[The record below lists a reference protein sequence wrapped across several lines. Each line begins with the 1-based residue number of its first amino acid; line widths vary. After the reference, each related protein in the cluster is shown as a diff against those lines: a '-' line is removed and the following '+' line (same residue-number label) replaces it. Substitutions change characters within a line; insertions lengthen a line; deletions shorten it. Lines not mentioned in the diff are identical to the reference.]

1 MSSDAVAAIRL
12 EIREKL
18 NHRKLDSTS
27 LGISLHIL
35 PDFPPDNIYSG
46 SPSHY
51 FGQIQFKL
59 ELVFCLDVSKQPNFL
74 FLNDSMRYQ
83 MFYL

>member
-1 MSSDAVAAIRL
+1 MLSLNDLAACPVLQRCIYRNRYGVSSDAVGAIRL

-51 FGQIQFKL
+51 FGQIQFK
-59 ELVFCLDVSKQPNFL
+59 
-74 FLNDSMRYQ
+74 
-83 MFYL
+83 